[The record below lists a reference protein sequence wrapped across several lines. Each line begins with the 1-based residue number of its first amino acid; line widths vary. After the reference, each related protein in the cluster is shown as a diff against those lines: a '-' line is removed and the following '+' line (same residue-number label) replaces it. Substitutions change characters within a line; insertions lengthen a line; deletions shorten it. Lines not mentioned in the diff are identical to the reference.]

1 MPHATGLPVVDA
13 HVHVGLL
20 GDRWPQ
26 WGRLSPWYQKQ
37 VVYRIFLLYSR
48 IPEDRVCDQTLREAT
63 IEIIDRSTLDK
74 VVCLSLDPVYD
85 KKRGRCE
92 DRSHVWVDNDYVLAL
107 RDELPGRILFGA
119 SVHPYDP
126 LFRDRLHKYVDAGAV
141 LMKWLPS
148 AQQIDLADDA
158 TGRAMIDLA
167 TARPGGKP
175 LPLLLHV
182 GPEYAIPSSDPT
194 TLSYDFL
201 SWSSWDR
208 FWNWFRGR
216 QRWRTPQ
223 VGKIHANIRAALGE
237 GAVIILAHCGL
248 PYFSTG
254 LLSNLFEHSDF
265 KTVRRFLMEN
275 EPAKYPGRCYADV
288 SACCTPFRK
297 KFFTDIN
304 RLPADYLL
312 YGSDFP
318 TPSFELAADLGDVTA
333 DLKAV
338 LNGHLDRI
346 LVPEGNL
353 LDVNCRELRRYFPE
367 HPLFTNFN
375 RLL

>member
-1 MPHATGLPVVDA
+1 MPPSSLPIVDA

-26 WGRLSPWYQKQ
+26 WGRLSPWYRQQ

-48 IPEDRVCDQTLREAT
+48 IPEDRVCDRTLREAT
-63 IEIIDRSTLDK
+63 VQIMGRSTVDK
-74 VVCLSLDPVYD
+74 IVCLALDPVYD
-85 KKRGRCE
+85 QQGRRCE
-92 DRSHVWVDNDYVLAL
+92 ERSHVWVDNDYVLAL
-107 RDELPGRILFGA
+107 RDELPGKILLGA

-126 LFRDRLHKYVDAGAV
+126 SFRDRLKKYADAGAV
-141 LMKWLPS
+141 LIKWLPS

-158 TGRAMIDLA
+158 VREAMIATA
-167 TARPGGKP
+167 TARPGGRP

-194 TLSYDFL
+194 TSSYDFL
-201 SWSSWDR
+201 TWSGWDR

-216 QRWRTPQ
+216 QRWRTPR
-223 VGKIHANIRAALGE
+223 VERIHANIQAALDE
-237 GAVIILAHCGL
+237 GAVIIFAHCGL

-254 LLSNLFEHSDF
+254 LFGNLFEHSDF
-265 KTVRRFLMEN
+265 KTVKSYLVQN
-275 EPAKYPGRCYADV
+275 ESAGYSGRCYADI

-297 KFFTDIN
+297 KFFKDIAA
-304 RLPADYLL
+304 LPADYLL

-318 TPSFELAADLGDVTA
+318 TPSFELAADLGDITE

-338 LNGHLDRI
+338 LDGQLDRI

-353 LDVNCRELRRYFPE
+353 LDVNCRELAHYFPE